1 MAAVD
6 EGAGQGS
13 SPRRARRRPAG
24 RVRRP
29 APLISWRLPSGRGAT
44 EQPNATD
51 DHVPLTTRFWVAVV
65 VAGVATGLFGA
76 LLMFVLFGVEHLV
89 YGHRST
95 SFEYA
100 VAHSGAVRRVAA
112 LAVAGAVGG
121 VAWYLLRRVTP
132 GERAEVDDAIWN
144 GTGELSFRRSLGNGL
159 ISELVVGMG
168 ASIGRENAPK
178 VLGGAAA
185 SVLSG
190 WMGLDAGQRR
200 LLVACSAGA
209 GLACVYNVPLGGALF
224 TAEVLVGTLTLP
236 VILPAILC
244 TGIAT
249 ATAWVYLPRTATYV
263 GLPDYR
269 FSLTVLVWAI
279 LAGPVVG
286 MASVAWVRLI
296 GFVSHHRATG
306 AAAVPASLAAFTA
319 VGLMGIG
326 YPQLFGNGQD
336 MAHDA
341 FVGLG
346 SIGVFGALAALKPVA
361 TGLCLGSGASGGL
374 FTPTLSIGAVFG
386 GFLGLAWSS
395 GWGGSPVAAYA
406 LVGAAA
412 MIGASMQAP
421 LAAMVLVLELTHTGF
436 GILVPMLAAT
446 VGATATARYLDGY
459 SIYSARLPAHV
470 T

>member
-1 MAAVD
+1 MSPVD
-6 EGAGQGS
+6 AEDGAGS
-13 SPRRARRRPAG
+13 RRRHHLAP

-51 DHVPLTTRFWVAVV
+51 DQVPLTSRFWMAVV
-65 VAGVATGLFGA
+65 AAGVATGLLGA
-76 LLMFVLFGVEHLV
+76 LMMFVLFSVEHLV
-89 YGHRST
+89 YGHPTT

-100 VAHSGAVRRVAA
+100 VTATGTLRRVAA

-121 VAWYLLRRVTP
+121 IAWYLLRRATP
-132 GERAEVDDAIWN
+132 GERAEVDDAVWN
-144 GTGELSFRRSLGNGL
+144 GTGELSFRRSLGSGL
-159 ISELVVGMG
+159 ISEVVVGMG
-168 ASIGRENAPK
+168 ASMGRENAPK

-190 WMGLDAGQRR
+190 WLGLSAVQRR
-200 LLVACSAGA
+200 LLVALSAGA

-224 TAEVLVGTLTLP
+224 TAEVLVGTISLP

-244 TGIAT
+244 SGIAT
-249 ATAWVYLPRTATYV
+249 ATAWVYLPRYATYV

-269 FSLTVLVWAI
+269 FSVTLLVWAV
-279 LAGPVVG
+279 LVGPVVG
-286 MASVAWVRLI
+286 LASVGWVRLV

-306 AAAVPASLAAFTA
+306 AVSVPVSVVAFTA
-319 VGLMGIG
+319 VGLLGIG
-326 YPQLFGNGQD
+326 YPQLFGNGKD

-341 FVGLG
+341 FLGLG
-346 SIGVFGALAALKPVA
+346 TIGVFGALAALKPIA

-374 FTPTLSIGAVFG
+374 FTPTLSIGAVAG
-386 GFLGLAWSS
+386 GFLGLAWST
-395 GWGGSPVAAYA
+395 GWGGTPVAAYA

-412 MIGASMQAP
+412 MIAASMQAP

-446 VGATATARYLDGY
+446 VGATAVARHVDGY

>member
-1 MAAVD
+1 MAVVD
-6 EGAGQGS
+6 DHPSPAGGPEQRG
-13 SPRRARRRPAG
+13 RAG

-51 DHVPLTTRFWVAVV
+51 DHVPLTGRFWAAVV
-65 VAGVATGLFGA
+65 MAGVATGLLGA
-76 LLMFVLFGVEHLV
+76 LMMFVLFSVEHLV
-89 YGHRST
+89 YGHGST

-100 VAHSGAVRRVAA
+100 VSHTGALRRVVA
-112 LAVAGAVGG
+112 LAVAGLVGG
-121 VAWYLLRRVTP
+121 VAWYALRRATP
-132 GERAEVDDAIWN
+132 GERAEVDDAVWN
-144 GTGELSFRRSLGNGL
+144 GTGVLSFRRSLGSGL
-159 ISELVVGMG
+159 ISEVVVGMG

-185 SVLSG
+185 SALAG
-190 WMGLDAGQRR
+190 WMGLSTAQRR

-224 TAEVLVGTLTLP
+224 TAEVLVGTITLP
-236 VILPAILC
+236 VILPAIC
-244 TGIAT
+244 CAGIAT
-249 ATAWVYLPRTATYV
+249 ATAWVYLPDHATYV
-263 GLPDYR
+263 GLPDFR
-269 FSLTVLVWAI
+269 LSAPVLVWAI
-279 LAGPVVG
+279 VAGPVLGLV
-286 MASVAWVRLI
+286 SVAWVRLV
-296 GFVSHHRATG
+296 GFVSHHRTTG
-306 AAAVPASLAAFTA
+306 AESIPASVVAFTL

-326 YPQLFGNGQD
+326 YPQLFGNGKD

-346 SIGVFGALAALKPVA
+346 TMGTFAVLSVLKPVA

-374 FTPTLSIGAVFG
+374 FTPTLSIGAVVG
-386 GFLGLAWSS
+386 GFLGLAWST
-395 GWGGSPVAAYA
+395 GWGGAPVAAYA

-412 MIGASMQAP
+412 MIGASIQAP

-446 VGATATARYLDGY
+446 VGATAVARYVDGY